1 MSYINILLICFF
13 IGLSFSEN
21 LDSLTIENEYKQ
33 DSWKMSLHPA
43 FNIVS
48 AGQLNNNKPFKAITL
63 TAMKTY
69 WFKEFLKAQKNDK
82 LSDRSRAF
90 WWFLFLYFYSI
101 VDAAVDF
108 EMQTFPEDDIQNKEV
123 E

>member
-1 MSYINILLICFF
+1 MSYIKILLICF
-13 IGLSFSEN
+13 IVGLSLSQHP
-21 LDSLTIENEYKQ
+21 DSLLIEDKDMN
-33 DSWKMSLHPA
+33 DSWKMNLHPS

-101 VDAAVDF
+101 VDAAVDV

-123 E
+123 K

>member
-1 MSYINILLICFF
+1 MKFFYIYCFLLGIFF
-13 IGLSFSEN
+13 SNSN
-21 LDSLTIENEYKQ
+21 DSLKVENKYKS

-43 FNIVS
+43 LNIVS
-48 AGQLNNNKPFKAITL
+48 AGQLNNNKPTKAVTL
-63 TAMKTY
+63 TAMKVY

-90 WWFLFLYFYSI
+90 WWFIFLYFYSI
-101 VDAAVDF
+101 VDSAVDY
-108 EMQTFPEDDIQNKEV
+108 EMRTFPDDVNQNKEV

>member
-1 MSYINILLICFF
+1 MSYINILLIFF
-13 IGLSFSEN
+13 LIGLSFPEN
-21 LDSLTIENEYKQ
+21 LDSLKVENEYRK
-33 DSWKMSLHPA
+33 DSWQMSLHPA

-108 EMQTFPEDDIQNKEV
+108 EMQTFPKDDIQNKEV